1 MAIPVILNTITTGF
15 NLSKINENFTKLAT
29 ALQDAV
35 SRAGSNPNTMSADL
49 DMNSNNVLNADFI
62 TTEHLIIN
70 GTEIGVDIETKGDKG
85 WTPYHTLVA
94 DGDRLVFQLTDYI
107 DGEGLKP
114 TINIGDYLTEGG
126 YTSDISLG
134 TNVIGPEGPLGPG
147 GGDLLS
153 DNNLSDLDNEALA
166 FANIK
171 QAATETATGV
181 VELATTAEA
190 TTGTDTT
197 RAVTAAGV
205 AAAIAAAVA
214 SLNAIPIGTVLDY
227 TGLTAPTGYIFPY
240 GQAISRTTYAS
251 YFTLVSTTYGAGD
264 GSTTF
269 NVPDLRGRVTA
280 GQDDMGGT
288 SANRLTDQSG
298 GLNGDTLGGTGGA
311 ETVTLVTANLPSH
324 NHTVDPPS
332 TTTSTVGDH
341 GHPAY
346 WNSADNGS
354 VDPSGSI
361 HIGVGGADLEPAHTG
376 SPSTTR
382 GEQIGGAGS
391 HNHTVNISSF
401 SSGNTGSGSA
411 INNVQPTI
419 ILNKILYV
427 GV

>member
-62 TTEHLIIN
+62 TTSHLIVN
-70 GTEIGVDIETKGDKG
+70 GYEIGEDIETKGDKG
-85 WTPYHTLVA
+85 WTPYHELVA

-114 TINIGDYLTEGG
+114 TVNIGKYLTEGG
-126 YTSDISLG
+126 YTEDISLG
-134 TNVIGPEGPLGPG
+134 TNVIGPPGPLGPG

-153 DNNLSDLDNEALA
+153 DNNLSDLDNELLA
-166 FANIK
+166 FNNIK
-171 QAATETATGV
+171 QAATSSYTGV

-205 AAAIAAAVA
+205 AAAIAQAIA
-214 SLNAIPIGTVLDY
+214 SLNAIPVGTVLDY
-227 TGLTAPTGYIFPY
+227 TGSTAPSGYIFPY

-251 YFTLVSTTYGAGD
+251 YFALVGTTYGSGN
-264 GSTTF
+264 GSSTF
-269 NVPDLRGRVTA
+269 NVPDLRGRVVA

-288 SANRLTDQSG
+288 SANRLTNVSG
-298 GLNGDTLGGTGGA
+298 SVNGDTLGDTGGV

-332 TTTSTVGDH
+332 TNTSTVGDH
-341 GHPAY
+341 GHPALY
-346 WNSADNGS
+346 NPNDNFS
-354 VDPSGSI
+354 VDPDGGIHLGGSGSTSSAWA
-361 HIGVGGADLEPAHTG
+361 GT
-376 SPSTTR
+376 PSETR
-382 GEQIGGAGS
+382 GRGIGGGGS

-411 INNVQPTI
+411 VNNVQPTI